1 MGKMVIPGLQKRMVL
16 FGLACCFVYAVMF
29 PQPAKA
35 LDNATVTVA
44 EATAQGT
51 PPPPPDE
58 RKIADEIEALRGQMK
73 EKPSDSVATRLGE
86 LLLGKGAL
94 DEAMAAFED
103 ALKLNPRS
111 FEARV
116 GKGIV
121 LGRLGKF
128 AEALQQLRDALV
140 LNPNPV
146 RVHYE
151 LGLLYEKHGD
161 FSKAVS
167 EYKEGLKK
175 YQEGKK

>member
-1 MGKMVIPGLQKRMVL
+1 MVISGLQKGWLFFGLTCFFVYVVL
-16 FGLACCFVYAVMF
+16 F
-29 PQPAKA
+29 PHPAKA
-35 LDNATVTVA
+35 LDNAPGTGA
-44 EATAQGT
+44 EATVPGAPA
-51 PPPPPDE
+51 PPGE
-58 RKIADEIEALRGQMK
+58 RKIADEIDALRGEMK
-73 EKPSDSVATRLGE
+73 ERPTDSAASRLGQ

-94 DEAMAAFED
+94 NEAVAAFDE

-116 GKGIV
+116 GMGIT
-121 LGRLGKF
+121 LGRQGEF
-128 AEALQQLRDALV
+128 ARAEQVLRDALV

-151 LGLLYEKHGD
+151 LGQLYERHGD

>member
-1 MGKMVIPGLQKRMVL
+1 
-16 FGLACCFVYAVMF
+16 
-29 PQPAKA
+29 
-35 LDNATVTVA
+35 
-44 EATAQGT
+44 
-51 PPPPPDE
+51 
-58 RKIADEIEALRGQMK
+58 MK
-73 EKPSDSVATRLGE
+73 ERPTDSAASRLGQ

-94 DEAMAAFED
+94 NEAMEAFD
-103 ALKLNPRS
+103 AALKLNPRS

-121 LGRLGKF
+121 LGRQGEF
-128 AEALQQLRDALV
+128 AKAEQVLRDALV

-151 LGLLYEKHGD
+151 LGMLYEEQGD
-161 FSKAVS
+161 FDNAVS

>member
-1 MGKMVIPGLQKRMVL
+1 MGKIVIPGLQKRMVF
-16 FGLACCFVYAVMF
+16 FGLACYFVYAAMF
-29 PQPAKA
+29 PQPVKA
-35 LDNATVTVA
+35 LDNGTGMGAVT
-44 EATAQGT
+44 TAQGT
-51 PPPPPDE
+51 PAPPDE
-58 RKIADEIEALRGQMK
+58 RKVADEIEALRGEMK
-73 EKPSDSVATRLGE
+73 EKPTDSAASRLAE

-94 DEAMAAFED
+94 NEAMAAFDD

-116 GKGIV
+116 GRGIV

-128 AEALQQLRDALV
+128 AEAEQQLRDTLV

-161 FSKAVS
+161 FGKAVS

>member
-1 MGKMVIPGLQKRMVL
+1 MQKIGVF
-16 FGLACCFVYAVMF
+16 FGLTCFFVYAGLF

-35 LDNATVTVA
+35 LDNGTNTGA
-44 EATAQGT
+44 EATAQGA
-51 PPPPPDE
+51 PPLPGE
-58 RKIADEIEALRGQMK
+58 RKTADEIEALRGEMK
-73 EKPSDSVATRLGE
+73 ERPTDAAASRLGH

-94 DEAMAAFED
+94 NEAMDAFD
-103 ALKLNPRS
+103 AALKLNPRS
-111 FEARV
+111 FESRV

-121 LGRLGKF
+121 LGRLGDF
-128 AEALQQLRDALV
+128 AKAEQVLHDALV

-151 LGLLYEKHGD
+151 LGQLYEKQGD
-161 FSKAVS
+161 FGKAVA

>member
-35 LDNATVTVA
+35 LENGTGMGA
-44 EATAQGT
+44 ETTAQGT
-51 PPPPPDE
+51 PAPPDE
-58 RKIADEIEALRGQMK
+58 RKIADEIEALRGEMK
-73 EKPSDSVATRLGE
+73 EKPTDSAACRLGE

-94 DEAMAAFED
+94 NEAMAAFD
-103 ALKLNPRS
+103 DVLKLNPRS

-116 GKGIV
+116 GRGIV

-128 AEALQQLRDALV
+128 AESEQQLRDALV
-140 LNPNPV
+140 LNPNQV

-151 LGLLYEKHGD
+151 LGRLYEKHGD
-161 FSKAVS
+161 FGKAVS

>member
-1 MGKMVIPGLQKRMVL
+1 MGKMVIPGLQKRIVL

-29 PQPAKA
+29 PHPAKA
-35 LDNATVTVA
+35 LDNHTGAGVEATV
-44 EATAQGT
+44 QGA
-51 PPPPPDE
+51 PAPSVE
-58 RKIADEIEALRGQMK
+58 RRIADEIEALRGEMK
-73 EKPSDSVATRLGE
+73 KRPTDSAASRLGQ

-94 DEAMAAFED
+94 NEAMEAFD
-103 ALKLNPRS
+103 AALKLNPRS

-128 AEALQQLRDALV
+128 AEAEQQLRDALL

-151 LGLLYEKHGD
+151 LGLLYEKQGD
-161 FSKAVS
+161 FGKSVS

>member
-1 MGKMVIPGLQKRMVL
+1 MVIPGLQKIRIFFSLTCFFVCMVL
-16 FGLACCFVYAVMF
+16 TSQPAIALESGLADR
-29 PQPAKA
+29 P
-35 LDNATVTVA
+35 
-44 EATAQGT
+44 EAPTKEVQDQSGSRQI
-51 PPPPPDE
+51 DG
-58 RKIADEIEALRGQMK
+58 EIEALRNEMK
-73 EKPSDSVATRLGE
+73 VKPTDSAASRLGQ

-94 DEAMAAFED
+94 NEAMGAFGE

-116 GKGIV
+116 GEGVV
-121 LGRLGKF
+121 LGRQGEF
-128 AEALQQLRDALV
+128 AMAEQVLRDALV

-146 RVHYE
+146 RVYYE

-161 FSKAVS
+161 FGKAVS